1 MEDNKG
7 LMILDACYK
16 KVLEGIPLVSEPVE
30 ELADSY
36 LKKYSS
42 EKAIEELVSWQIR
55 KCATSGFLTGL
66 GGFITLPVTIPA
78 NISSVLYVQMRMIA
92 AIAYIR
98 EYNLKDDEVKTL
110 IYCILAGLSIEN
122 LLKSAGIQFT
132 KKTSLSLIQK
142 IPGKVL
148 TAINQKIGFRF
159 ITKAGEKGV
168 VNLTKI
174 VPVFGG
180 IIGGGIDWIATKKIA
195 KIARNTLTYSFLKG

>member
-1 MEDNKG
+1 
-7 LMILDACYK
+7 MILDACYK

-55 KCATSGFLTGL
+55 KCATFGFLTGL

-132 KKTSLSLIQK
+132 KKASLSLIQK

>member
-1 MEDNKG
+1 MEDNKS

-98 EYNLKDDEVKTL
+98 GYNLKDDEVKTL

-132 KKTSLSLIQK
+132 KKASLSLIQK
-142 IPGKVL
+142 IPGKIL

-180 IIGGGIDWIATKKIA
+180 IIGGEIDWIATKKIA

>member
-98 EYNLKDDEVKTL
+98 GYNLKDDEVKTL

-132 KKTSLSLIQK
+132 KKASLSLIQK

-195 KIARNTLTYSFLKG
+195 KIARNILTYSFLKG

>member
-1 MEDNKG
+1 M
-7 LMILDACYK
+7 
-16 KVLEGIPLVSEPVE
+16 
-30 ELADSY
+30 
-36 LKKYSS
+36 
-42 EKAIEELVSWQIR
+42 
-55 KCATSGFLTGL
+55 
-66 GGFITLPVTIPA
+66 
-78 NISSVLYVQMRMIA
+78 
-92 AIAYIR
+92 
-98 EYNLKDDEVKTL
+98 

>member
-98 EYNLKDDEVKTL
+98 GYNLKDDEVKTL

>member
-98 EYNLKDDEVKTL
+98 GYNLKDDEVKTL
-110 IYCILAGLSIEN
+110 IYCILASLSIEN

-132 KKTSLSLIQK
+132 KKASLSLIQK

>member
-1 MEDNKG
+1 
-7 LMILDACYK
+7 
-16 KVLEGIPLVSEPVE
+16 
-30 ELADSY
+30 
-36 LKKYSS
+36 
-42 EKAIEELVSWQIR
+42 
-55 KCATSGFLTGL
+55 
-66 GGFITLPVTIPA
+66 
-78 NISSVLYVQMRMIA
+78 MRMIA

-98 EYNLKDDEVKTL
+98 GYNLKDDEVKTL

>member
-16 KVLEGIPLVSEPVE
+16 KVLEGIPLVNEPVE

-78 NISSVLYVQMRMIA
+78 NISSILYV
-92 AIAYIR
+92 
-98 EYNLKDDEVKTL
+98 
-110 IYCILAGLSIEN
+110 
-122 LLKSAGIQFT
+122 
-132 KKTSLSLIQK
+132 
-142 IPGKVL
+142 
-148 TAINQKIGFRF
+148 
-159 ITKAGEKGV
+159 
-168 VNLTKI
+168 
-174 VPVFGG
+174 
-180 IIGGGIDWIATKKIA
+180 
-195 KIARNTLTYSFLKG
+195 

>member
-55 KCATSGFLTGL
+55 KCATSSFLTGL

-98 EYNLKDDEVKTL
+98 GYNLTDDEVKTL
-110 IYCILAGLSIEN
+110 IDCILAGLSIEN

-132 KKTSLSLIQK
+132 KKASLSLIQK

-195 KIARNTLTYSFLKG
+195 KIAHNTLTYSFLKG

>member
-16 KVLEGIPLVSEPVE
+16 KVLEEIPLVSEPVE

-98 EYNLKDDEVKTL
+98 GYNLKDDEVKTL

-132 KKTSLSLIQK
+132 KKASLSLIQK

>member
-98 EYNLKDDEVKTL
+98 GYNLKDDEVKTL

-132 KKTSLSLIQK
+132 KKASLSLIQK

>member
-1 MEDNKG
+1 MEDNKS

-98 EYNLKDDEVKTL
+98 GYNLKDDEVKTL

-132 KKTSLSLIQK
+132 KKASLSLIQK
-142 IPGKVL
+142 IPGKIL

>member
-1 MEDNKG
+1 MEDNKS

-55 KCATSGFLTGL
+55 KCATFGFLTGL

-132 KKTSLSLIQK
+132 KKASLSLIQK

>member
-55 KCATSGFLTGL
+55 KYATSGFLTGL

-98 EYNLKDDEVKTL
+98 GYNLKDDEVKTL

>member
-16 KVLEGIPLVSEPVE
+16 KVLEGIPLMSEPVE

-66 GGFITLPVTIPA
+66 GEFITLPVTIPA

-98 EYNLKDDEVKTL
+98 GYNLKDDEVKTL

-122 LLKSAGIQFT
+122 LLKSVGVQFT
-132 KKTSLSLIQK
+132 KKASLSLIQK

-148 TAINQKIGFRF
+148 IEINKKLGMRF
-159 ITKAGEKGV
+159 ITKAGEKGI
-168 VNLTKI
+168 VNLTKV
-174 VPVFGG
+174 VPFFGG
-180 IIGGGIDWIATKKIA
+180 IVGGAIDWIATKKIA
-195 KIARNTLTYSFLKG
+195 KIARNTLTYSFLKE